1 MSDALQR
8 ALAVVDVHRVDDA
21 GSAEALF
28 RSKFR
33 DPPPNFPS
41 HYVGT
46 YGERVVGYVH
56 MTALEDLR
64 LAGGL
69 CVDASL
75 YRLMPVADLV
85 SLREAGGIARML
97 MAVATADRGLA
108 NASFAYIG
116 NPLSQQICRDVGYEL
131 ASPPYIHAFW
141 HVDDLPPA
149 QRESILERVRALGP
163 F

>member
-1 MSDALQR
+1 MTDALQR
-8 ALAVVDVHRVDDA
+8 ALAVVDVHRSNDA
-21 GSAEALF
+21 SVAEALF
-28 RSKFR
+28 RAKFG
-33 DPPPNFPS
+33 DPPPDFPS
-41 HYVGT
+41 HYVAA
-46 YGERVVGYVH
+46 YGDRVIGYVH

-75 YRLMPVADLV
+75 YRVMPVADLV
-85 SLREAGGIARML
+85 AIREAGGIARML
-97 MAVATADRGLA
+97 MAIATADRGLA

-116 NPLSQQICRDVGYEL
+116 NALSQQICRDVGYEL

-141 HVDDLPPA
+141 HVDDLPPQ
-149 QRESILERVRALGP
+149 QRDSILERVRTLGP